1 MVKHIATV
9 CSVLD
14 ACAGIGMAR
23 REGRPL
29 GPELLTIA
37 AMTMPVPPPV
47 GGLSNG
53 ANVAPTIQPD
63 KQRYS
68 EG

>member
-23 REGRPL
+23 QEGLPL
-29 GPELLTIA
+29 VPELLMIA
-37 AMTMPVPPPV
+37 AMTMPVPLP
-47 GGLSNG
+47 
-53 ANVAPTIQPD
+53 A
-63 KQRYS
+63 